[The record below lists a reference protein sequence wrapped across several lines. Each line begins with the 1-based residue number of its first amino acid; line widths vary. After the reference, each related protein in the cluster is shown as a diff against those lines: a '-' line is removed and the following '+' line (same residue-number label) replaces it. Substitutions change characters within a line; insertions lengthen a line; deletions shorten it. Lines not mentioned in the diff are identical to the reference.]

1 MKRVVFS
8 IFNMNAINFGPNLFF
23 QSLLL
28 FITDNYCFLIYS
40 LCSFEALLM
49 LFNFQSTIFSAKMQY
64 NRPCKFSRP
73 WYTYTY
79 TYKLT
84 KSKQNSN

>member
-28 FITDNYCFLIYS
+28 FITDNYSVS
-40 LCSFEALLM
+40 LFTHFAVLR
-49 LFNFQSTIFSAKMQY
+49 LF
-64 NRPCKFSRP
+64 
-73 WYTYTY
+73 
-79 TYKLT
+79 
-84 KSKQNSN
+84 